1 MKKGFDSVEMKSEI
15 QRQIREEYEGIP
27 EEEAH
32 RLEWEKILADPVLGP
47 FVKKARVARRRSAA

>member
-1 MKKGFDSVEMKSEI
+1 MNKDFDCVEMKWDI
-15 QRQIREEYEGIP
+15 QRQIQEEYAGIP

-47 FVKKARVARRRSAA
+47 LVKKTRVVRRRTAA

>member
-1 MKKGFDSVEMKSEI
+1 MRKSFDCVEMKSDI
-15 QRQIREEYEGIP
+15 QRQIREEYAGIP

-47 FVKKARVARRRSAA
+47 FVKKARAVRRPGTP